1 MTKRTRTLLFF
12 FCSFCFLIITPL
24 VVFYNQGY
32 RFDLTTYRITKTGAL
47 YFRVSPRDSEVLLD
61 GRLMKKTD
69 FFFGSALIENLLP
82 GNYSVEIRKEGY
94 SPWRKNLEVKAMAVT
109 EANNVVLFPEKND
122 FAIFAKGVE
131 KFFPSPSGRKTIL
144 QKRDSQGQYLTLFD
158 AQSNIEKIF
167 LRDRSFAS
175 KAAAVSFLD
184 LQWSA
189 DSQKIL
195 IRTVVNEGER
205 LFWADTQAD
214 PASPV
219 ALDLLNGFEKVSFST
234 GSNPG
239 RQFLGLKEQALFFA
253 DLDSRK
259 TQKIMDHV
267 LAFQS
272 FEGKIYLL
280 DNTGIVSRLDNPL
293 ATEKQPLSDT
303 PFPTRS
309 EVPLELLVSPSN
321 LFLREENSLY
331 RLDEKTRS
339 LVKIVDSLN
348 DFQVSPD
355 GEKLVYL
362 NHGEISV
369 YFLKEKTDQPQK
381 KAGERI
387 LLARFSQDIDRAYW
401 LNNNYLIFSVGES
414 LRIGEIDD
422 RPALNVREIAQ
433 FKNPLLFFQKSG
445 DNKKASV
452 LTEGNFLL
460 SANLLP

>member
-1 MTKRTRTLLFF
+1 
-12 FCSFCFLIITPL
+12 
-24 VVFYNQGY
+24 
-32 RFDLTTYRITKTGAL
+32 
-47 YFRVSPRDSEVLLD
+47 
-61 GRLMKKTD
+61 
-69 FFFGSALIENLLP
+69 
-82 GNYSVEIRKEGY
+82 
-94 SPWRKNLEVKAMAVT
+94 
-109 EANNVVLFPEKND
+109 
-122 FAIFAKGVE
+122 
-131 KFFPSPSGRKTIL
+131 
-144 QKRDSQGQYLTLFD
+144 
-158 AQSNIEKIF
+158 
-167 LRDRSFAS
+167 
-175 KAAAVSFLD
+175 
-184 LQWSA
+184 
-189 DSQKIL
+189 
-195 IRTVVNEGER
+195 
-205 LFWADTQAD
+205 
-214 PASPV
+214 
-219 ALDLLNGFEKVSFST
+219 
-234 GSNPG
+234 
-239 RQFLGLKEQALFFA
+239 
-253 DLDSRK
+253 
-259 TQKIMDHV
+259 MDHV